1 MTVFPAEQRIQPHD
15 SAVVASLLLLVASR
29 SFEAASY
36 CCESSYET
44 TALLTFGVGLV
55 VATVAK
61 KSAKSIFASA
71 VKRLE
76 FSASKRV
83 SEVLRDG

>member
-1 MTVFPAEQRIQPHD
+1 VEQRIQPHD

-29 SFEAASY
+29 SFEAASC

-44 TALLTFGVGLV
+44 TALLTFGVGLA

-61 KSAKSIFASA
+61 KSAKSIVASA
-71 VKRLE
+71 MK
-76 FSASKRV
+76 
-83 SEVLRDG
+83 